1 MSSKIWRF
9 SYSEDSLK
17 TIIESGKLHFPDI
30 NPNIQGKHNTRDKI
44 ISDMGIGCFII
55 LANFKDYENTG
66 TIRAAG
72 LVINISSESVDV
84 TWKKVVPSLS
94 LHPHK
99 IGAEQWVRES
109 VFLINAPRAKEFKL
123 DALKKKL
130 FP

>member
-9 SYSEDSLK
+9 SYTEDSLK
-17 TIIESGKLHFPDI
+17 SIIDSGVLQFPEI
-30 NPNIQGKHNTRDKI
+30 IPHPSAKHNSKDKI
-44 ISDMGIGCFII
+44 IADMRIGCFIV
-55 LANFKDYENTG
+55 LANFNSLGNVG

-72 LVINISSESVDV
+72 LVTEIANDSVRV
-84 TWKKVVPSLS
+84 SWKKLVPSIS

-99 IGAEQWVRES
+99 IGAEQWLKEN
-109 VFLINAPRAKEFKL
+109 VFLFNAPRAKEFKL

>member
-17 TIIESGKLHFPDI
+17 SIIDSGRLHFPEM
-30 NPNIQGKHNTRDKI
+30 NPHISGKHNSVDKV
-44 ISDMGIGCFII
+44 ISDMSVGCFII
-55 LANFKDYENTG
+55 LANFKSFDNTG
-66 TIRAAG
+66 IIRAAG
-72 LVINISSESVDV
+72 IVTSISSDGISVS
-84 TWKKVVPSLS
+84 WKKVVPSLS

-99 IGAEQWVRES
+99 IGADQWARES

-130 FP
+130 FS